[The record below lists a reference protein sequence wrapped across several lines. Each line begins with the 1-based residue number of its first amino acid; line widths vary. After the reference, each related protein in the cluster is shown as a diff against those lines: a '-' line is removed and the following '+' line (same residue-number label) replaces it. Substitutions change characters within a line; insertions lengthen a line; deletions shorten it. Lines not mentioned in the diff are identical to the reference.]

1 MGGDSAMLRP
11 AWDGGTAVRLR
22 VSHGLLAGFMVSAF
36 GYGCLVAYQTGIY
49 SDAHVPFW
57 AALWLSGCLV
67 AAFLLGYIAV
77 AVPQGHK
84 RRCLRKRCLTNYL
97 FRKRLLIRA
106 IVSGSIRGGRA
117 DLKSSPEEIERLM
130 SVVEFRKTFGE
141 GRAAD
146 EGFGAYS
153 EYVLKN
159 ESEFRSV
166 ILQLSLIVRQLDAI
180 LDIADTANPDLQEV
194 IAEVEE
200 VLFSARLPYAN
211 AGEVKRAAGLLYSV
225 FAGFSLTAGY
235 RDYDPIEK
243 AIQSL

>member
-1 MGGDSAMLRP
+1 MRGA
-11 AWDGGTAVRLR
+11 AVRLR
-22 VSHGLLAGFMVSAF
+22 LSHGLLAGFVISVF

-49 SDAHVPFW
+49 PEARVPFW
-57 AALWLSGCLV
+57 AGLWLAGCFA
-67 AAFLLGYIAV
+67 AAFLLGYIVV
-77 AVPQGHK
+77 AMPQG
-84 RRCLRKRCLTNYL
+84 RSRQCLKKKCLTNYL
-97 FRKRLLIRA
+97 FRKRLLIRG
-106 IVSGSIRGGRA
+106 ILSGSIRGGRA
-117 DLKSSPEEIERLM
+117 DLKTSPEEIERLM

-166 ILQLSLIVRQLDAI
+166 ILQLSLIVRQLDTI
-180 LDIADTANPDLQEV
+180 LDIADAANPDLQEV

>member
-1 MGGDSAMLRP
+1 
-11 AWDGGTAVRLR
+11 
-22 VSHGLLAGFMVSAF
+22 LAGFALSAF
-36 GYGCLVAYQTGIY
+36 GYGVLVAYQTGLY
-49 SDAHVPFW
+49 PEAQVPFW
-57 AALWLSGCLV
+57 AGLWLLGCFA
-67 AAFLLGYIAV
+67 AAFFLGYIAV
-77 AVPQGHK
+77 AMPLGRK
-84 RRCLRKRCLTNYL
+84 RRWLKRKCLTNYL
-97 FRKRLLIRA
+97 FRKRMLIRA

-117 DLKSSPEEIERLM
+117 DLKASPEEIERLM

-153 EYVLKN
+153 DYILKN

-166 ILQLSLIVRQLDAI
+166 VLQLSLIVRQIDAI
-180 LDIADTANPDLQEV
+180 QDCCDVTDPDLMEV
-194 IAEVEE
+194 MAEVEE

-211 AGEVKRAAGLLYSV
+211 SGEVKRAAGLLYSV

-243 AIQSL
+243 AILSL

>member
-1 MGGDSAMLRP
+1 MGAQ
-11 AWDGGTAVRLR
+11 VRLR
-22 VSHGLLAGFMVSAF
+22 LSHGLLAGFLLSAF
-36 GYGCLVAYQTGIY
+36 GYGCLVAYQAGVY
-49 SDAHVPFW
+49 PEAHVPFW
-57 AALWLSGCLV
+57 AGLWLLGSF
-67 AAFLLGYIAV
+67 AATFLLGYIVV
-77 AVPQGHK
+77 AMPLGRR
-84 RRCLRKRCLTNYL
+84 RRCLKKKCLTNYL

-153 EYVLKN
+153 DYILKSEN
-159 ESEFRSV
+159 EFRSV
-166 ILQLSLIVRQLDAI
+166 VLQLSLVVRQLDTI
-180 LDIADTANPDLQEV
+180 LDTCDLADPDLQEV

-211 AGEVKRAAGLLYSV
+211 SGEAKRVAGLLYSV
-225 FAGFSLTAGY
+225 FSGFSLTRGY
-235 RDYDPIEK
+235 RDFDPIEK